1 MLNLS
6 NIVSRIKFKLG
17 IATLA
22 VPFDDIDQ
30 MITKIIQDFTV
41 PVFSLYCPD
50 RRLCR
55 VELNKAFK
63 MVNRVTSSTEY
74 LLPDF
79 ENPKLLYVND
89 VYYNEDAL
97 TNLGYYAGTV
107 PMGMTDTSFIGQMML
122 NNLSAQ
128 LLNQA
133 VPKMTFH
140 FEAPRKLILYN
151 AFWSNVV
158 TMDWSFEHS
167 KSLNTIPDDAL
178 TSFLQLALLDVKEN
192 LYPTMAQFVEQ
203 NTVYGTLRLPIDSWQ
218 NAESER
224 LELLSRWD
232 DTYHLDGI
240 PFWWG

>member
-17 IATLA
+17 IVNLA
-22 VPFDDIDQ
+22 VPFANIDK
-30 MITKIIQDFTV
+30 MITDIIQEFTV
-41 PVFSLYCPD
+41 PVYSLYCPD
-50 RRLCR
+50 RRMCR
-55 VELNKAFK
+55 VEVNKAFK
-63 MVNRVTSSTEY
+63 LVDRATSYSEY

-79 ENPKLLYVND
+79 KNPKLLYIND
-89 VYYNEDAL
+89 IYYNEDAL

-128 LLNQA
+128 LINQA
-133 VPKMTFH
+133 VPKMSFH
-140 FEAPRKLILYN
+140 FEAPRKLVLYN
-151 AFWSNVV
+151 AFWSNIL

-167 KSLNTIPDDAL
+167 KSLNSIPDDAL
-178 TSFLQLALLDVKEN
+178 TSFLHLALLDVKEN
-192 LYPTMAQFVEQ
+192 LYPTLAQFQEQ
-203 NTVYGTLRLPIDSWQ
+203 NTVYGTIRLPIESWE
-218 NAESER
+218 NAKSER
-224 LELLSRWD
+224 LDLLNQWD

>member
-22 VPFDDIDQ
+22 VPFADIDQ

-107 PMGMTDTSFIGQMML
+107 PMGLAGHHGQ
-122 NNLSAQ
+122 
-128 LLNQA
+128 
-133 VPKMTFH
+133 
-140 FEAPRKLILYN
+140 
-151 AFWSNVV
+151 
-158 TMDWSFEHS
+158 
-167 KSLNTIPDDAL
+167 
-178 TSFLQLALLDVKEN
+178 
-192 LYPTMAQFVEQ
+192 
-203 NTVYGTLRLPIDSWQ
+203 GRLPAAQ
-218 NAESER
+218 PENPRLGRVLHHRAAETG
-224 LELLSRWD
+224 L
-232 DTYHLDGI
+232 
-240 PFWWG
+240 WGGTHAAAALREPGLPGDPQRPAGRSG